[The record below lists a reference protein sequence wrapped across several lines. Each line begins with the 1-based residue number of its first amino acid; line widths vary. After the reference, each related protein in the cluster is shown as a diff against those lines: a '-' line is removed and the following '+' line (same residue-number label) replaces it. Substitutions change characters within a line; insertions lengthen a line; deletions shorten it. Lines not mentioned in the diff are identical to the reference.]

1 MKNPMPRS
9 RALPALA
16 LAAVLVSTAACAQQS
31 ATPSTSADAPRQ
43 RLDANG
49 DGAIDRAEA
58 AKFPRLAENFDKLD
72 RNGDGKLDAGERPQ
86 HRGDRRGKDHR
97 GHGGPGRHGGIA
109 ALDRDGDGRIS
120 KAELEAGT
128 GRDGRPHRLV
138 EHFAAID
145 TNKDGHLVRGEVAAW
160 HERQRPQREAEMR
173 KRFDGKFAEADLNK
187 DGKLSRIEVDEKMPR
202 LAKRFAWMDD
212 NRDGFLSRAEL
223 EPRRH
228 R

>member
-1 MKNPMPRS
+1 MKHKTLF
-9 RALPALA
+9 AALA
-16 LAAVLVSTAACAQQS
+16 LALATATTAFAADPAARPER
-31 ATPSTSADAPRQ
+31 ATRPA
-43 RLDANG
+43 LDVNG
-49 DGAIDRAEA
+49 DGVIDRAEA
-58 AKFPRLAENFDKLD
+58 AKSPRLAQHFDKFD

-173 KRFDGKFAEADLNK
+173 KRFEGKFAEADLNK

>member
-1 MKNPMPRS
+1 MRMISKI
-9 RALPALA
+9 LLG
-16 LAAVLVSTAACAQQS
+16 TAAAASVATAGIAYAAPGQDGAGKARPDITRAQ
-31 ATPSTSADAPRQ
+31 AEERAGKMFDRM
-43 RLDANG
+43 DAN
-49 DGAIDRAEA
+49 
-58 AKFPRLAENFDKLD
+58 K
-72 RNGDGKLDAGERPQ
+72 DGKLDAA
-86 HRGDRRGKDHR
+86 DREARQQAR
-97 GHGGPGRHGGIA
+97 F
-109 ALDRDGDGRIS
+109 DR
-120 KAELEAGT
+120 L
-128 GRDGRPHRLV
+128 
-138 EHFAAID
+138 D